1 MANVLWTPEEIETLK
16 SGMLLGKSAR
26 EIGDEIKKTRNA
38 VLGYIHRNFRTERKP
53 RVVKPKPTN
62 LTPIKKPTTPMS
74 AMRPRVKR
82 TVPRIED
89 VQNLFKIKLSTDNKP
104 RLFDISRYQCRW
116 VMNREVNPIV
126 CGERTH
132 NCTSWCAQHYDRV
145 FTRKLEKEDG

>member
-1 MANVLWTPEEIETLK
+1 MANVLWTEDDIETLK

-26 EIGDEIKKTRNA
+26 EIGAEVNKTRNA

-62 LTPIKKPTTPMS
+62 LTPIKKPSPLS
-74 AMRPRVKR
+74 AMRPLVKR
-82 TVPRIED
+82 TRPRIED
-89 VQNLFKIKLSTDNKP
+89 KPSLFKIKLGKDNKP

-116 VMNREVNPIV
+116 VVNREINPVV
-126 CGERTH
+126 CGEPTH
-132 NCTSWCAQHYDRV
+132 NCTSWCATHYDRV